1 MLRCCLR
8 HCDRSSIGE
17 VTWPYR
23 TLEDIDSVPL
33 GLLWS
38 LWKVCLG
45 WFSCWTMSPAIKPH
59 SRQGFILKTAYET
72 LSTCSLVYFAH
83 ISTSLRQPCSPKAS
97 VIHSQ
102 SWPPW
107 RYAGPLGQFSLFQY
121 KTTPIWPHPININLI
136 SPSHPPPVL
145 QSPVLVPQIN
155 LAVVVTFWG
164 QNTDAFG
171 LQGCLKEVDMCAK

>member
-45 WFSCWTMSPAIKPH
+45 WFSCWTMSLAIKPY
-59 SRQGFILKTAYET
+59 SRQGFILKTAYEI

-97 VIHSQ
+97 VFCPQKVTTTAKFVWGTSTGLWRTGGGWLGEMRLILIGCGQ
-102 SWPPW
+102 MGVVLYWKRLNWPK
-107 RYAGPLGQFSLFQY
+107 GPAYLQGGQLWEW
-121 KTTPIWPHPININLI
+121 I
-136 SPSHPPPVL
+136 
-145 QSPVLVPQIN
+145 
-155 LAVVVTFWG
+155 
-164 QNTDAFG
+164 TDAFG
-171 LQGCLKEVDMCAK
+171 LQGCLKEVDICAK